1 MLHETLR
8 KDMVEA
14 MKAKDAVRLSTL
26 RLTLTACTDVL
37 VQVGRKPDEKL
48 EDAEVVSVLKR
59 LVKQRRESAVQYRD
73 AGQEER
79 AVAEDTEQEILE
91 GYLPDEMSAEEVR
104 SVVERVQQDLGV
116 SQRKDTGLL
125 MKDVMKEL
133 HGKADGSV
141 VAKIVAEVL
150 Q

>member
-1 MLHETLR
+1 
-8 KDMVEA
+8 MVEA
-14 MKAKDAVRLSTL
+14 MKAKDAVRLNTL

-48 EDAEVVSVLKR
+48 EDAEVVAVLKR

-73 AGQEER
+73 AGRGER
-79 AVAEDTEQEILE
+79 AVAEDTEREILE
-91 GYLPDEMSAEEVR
+91 GYLPDEMSEEEVR
-104 SVVERVQQDLGV
+104 SVVERVQQELSV

-125 MKDVMKEL
+125 MKSVMKEL

>member
-14 MKAKDAVRLSTL
+14 MKAKDAVRLNTL

-48 EDAEVVSVLKR
+48 EDAEVVAVLKR

-73 AGQEER
+73 AGRGER
-79 AVAEDTEQEILE
+79 AVAEDTEREILE
-91 GYLPDEMSAEEVR
+91 GYLPDEMSEEEVR
-104 SVVERVQQDLGV
+104 SVVERVQQELSV
-116 SQRKDTGLL
+116 SQKKDTGLL
-125 MKDVMKEL
+125 MKSVMKEL
-133 HGKADGSV
+133 QGRADGSV